1 MIFSFFNYFLSFF
14 FKFKPKKNDNQI
26 NREFYDLSC
35 KYLNEYIDLKKIINR
50 LQDIDKLKNILF
62 NDQQRYFFDLIP
74 KPEIFSKK
82 NDFMKKKY
90 SFAIKN
96 ILKTKMK
103 SITTNNL
110 LLANYEQLK
119 ISPSQ
124 INERILN
131 YLDDRVKE
139 KLNIL
144 NEIGSKIFYIFLNFF
159 RIPNEKGCFSK

>member
-1 MIFSFFNYFLSFF
+1 MLKFSKNEAKNKLNFSFFNYFLSFF
-14 FKFKPKKNDNQI
+14 FKFKPKKNENQA
-26 NREFYDLSC
+26 NREFYELSC
-35 KYLNEYIDLKKIINR
+35 KYLNEYIDLKKIISR

-82 NDFMKKKY
+82 TNFDFGKKRH
-90 SFAIKN
+90 SFAIQN

-110 LLANYEQLK
+110 LVVNYEQLK
-119 ISPSQ
+119 ITPSK

-131 YLDDRVKE
+131 YLDDRVKK
-139 KLNIL
+139 KLNL
-144 NEIGSKIFYIFLNFF
+144 TNEEIGMK
-159 RIPNEKGCFSK
+159 